1 MAVIKFGSVVTS
13 GSGSIGGSTIQ
24 PDRSGHIWRTK
35 PLPLKSRTPA
45 QSLIR
50 SYNKTMQAGWRS
62 LAEGDRKIWNDYAQ
76 LHHICNRAGDK
87 HPLSGHSLWLKYQ
100 FYQLQCNLPF
110 LSSPSEYVDLSIY
123 CQASQCYIRRV
134 RSDGGQVND
143 YQLTDN
149 LFRELITLDAVTVFT
164 VGFAPYAGV
173 KLRVDGSDLYVT
185 KYYNLFNDNDLVQA
199 VNISQFRYAQNQI
212 GGIDILTGLNSKMY
226 FTPVLLNSFIT
237 VNAIGNSTTT
247 GHFSLFGNYISPG
260 GIAVRYRSACP
271 YGLHTLIPK
280 PYRVDSLI
288 VSALLVDAWRN
299 NVVSVSNP
307 QPGCSGLMDGI
318 GARGGTSYWNGY
330 YGVQLA
336 SPDVI
341 TTTIRESLTTFFMNQ
356 FSIV

>member
-123 CQASQCYIRRV
+123 CQATQCYIRRV

-143 YQLTDN
+143 YQLTDD
-149 LFRELITLDAVTVFT
+149 LFRQLITLEAETVFT
-164 VGFAPYAGV
+164 VGFAPYAGM
-173 KLRVDGSDLYVT
+173 KLRVDGSDLYVE
-185 KYYNLFNDNDLVQA
+185 KYYNLFSDNDLEQLA
-199 VNISQFRYAQNQI
+199 NISQFRYAQNQI

-226 FTPVLLNSFIT
+226 FTPETHQSYILVSGVGANTTAGFI
-237 VNAIGNSTTT
+237 
-247 GHFSLFGNYISPG
+247 SLSNYYIAPG
-260 GIAVRYRSACP
+260 AAFFRYRG
-271 YGLHTLIPK
+271 YGLYDLITTINK
-280 PYRVDSLI
+280 TYRVDVVVVTSPT
-288 VSALLVDAWRN
+288 ANMWRN
-299 NVVSVSNP
+299 NIASADNP
-307 QPGCSGLMDGI
+307 FNGTPRAMDGI
-318 GARGGTSYWNGY
+318 GARSFVTYWNGL
-330 YGVQLA
+330 YGPQFG
-336 SPDVI
+336 SPDII
-341 TTTIRESLTTFFMNQ
+341 TTTVRESLTTFFMNQ